1 MKAKAVLLL
10 VLSLLYS
17 VANAATITVSSAPG
31 GAFPA
36 SGWTGGA
43 NLTSGISNPVTRV
56 AGNGA
61 NQRYAVGFLKEYDE
75 PGFDVID
82 TSLKLWPWPYES
94 YMHSLMAETIAKVPQ
109 DLPTGTSQSSNPFAG
124 TSIGGQPQTF
134 TRRVWES
141 MGNQIPDLST
151 VY

>member
-1 MKAKAVLLL
+1 M
-10 VLSLLYS
+10 
-17 VANAATITVSSAPG
+17 
-31 GAFPA
+31 
-36 SGWTGGA
+36 
-43 NLTSGISNPVTRV
+43 
-56 AGNGA
+56 
-61 NQRYAVGFLKEYDE
+61 
-75 PGFDVID
+75 ID

-94 YMHSLMAETIAKVPQ
+94 YMHSLMAETITKAPQ

-124 TSIGGQPQTF
+124 TSIDGQPQTF